1 MQEKLFIKPR
11 IYVIGDELMME
22 VYVVA
27 SIFVM
32 FVFLLV
38 FSELET
44 MTDDELG
51 GCSKRTTVQKRVIS
65 SRKIANLISTCCNG
79 PTQLDLL
86 HQDNSNTIIWR
97 PILVARLPYWIKLSR
112 VKIGENFRFQ
122 ELLCQLLFT
131 HQPLF
136 FRDLEIGWWSE
147 IWWTAFKSSGAWG
160 VNISFHDWQI
170 TLKIDFHQLVDLK
183 NWY

>member
-79 PTQLDLL
+79 PTQ
-86 HQDNSNTIIWR
+86 
-97 PILVARLPYWIKLSR
+97 
-112 VKIGENFRFQ
+112 
-122 ELLCQLLFT
+122 
-131 HQPLF
+131 
-136 FRDLEIGWWSE
+136 
-147 IWWTAFKSSGAWG
+147 
-160 VNISFHDWQI
+160 
-170 TLKIDFHQLVDLK
+170 
-183 NWY
+183 